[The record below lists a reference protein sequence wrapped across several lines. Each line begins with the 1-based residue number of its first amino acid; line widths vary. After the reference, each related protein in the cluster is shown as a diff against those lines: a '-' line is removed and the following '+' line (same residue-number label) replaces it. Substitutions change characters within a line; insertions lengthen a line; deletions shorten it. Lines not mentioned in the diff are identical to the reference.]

1 MRVIAT
7 AGHVDHGKSTLVRAL
22 TGINPD
28 RLAEEQAR
36 QMTIDLG
43 FAWLPLPNGDM
54 LGIVDV
60 PGHEDFIEN
69 MLAGVGGI
77 DLGLL
82 IIAADEGVM
91 PQTREHLAI
100 LDLLEIPQ
108 LVVALTKVD
117 MVDDPDWVELVTL
130 DIAETLESTHFTNIP
145 IVPVSAVKNEGIDE
159 LLNVILNELKHLP
172 PRVEN
177 GMPRLP
183 IDRVFTIKGFGTVLT
198 GTLLDGELQVGD
210 TVEISPQGIEA
221 RIRGLQSHEEAIE
234 TALPGSRVAVNL
246 ANINTDAIQRGD
258 VLTLP
263 NAIHPTSLID
273 VALELLPSA
282 PRPLKHNAEVKIFI
296 GPSEAIGRVRLLQD
310 AILLPGEQA
319 WTQIQLDANLALVR
333 GQRFIIRF
341 PSPPATIG
349 GGLILDT
356 APGRK
361 WKRQQPD
368 VYARFKRLAQGS
380 PLDMISETLI
390 QARRPLTTAE
400 IMNRTNLSL
409 DILTEMPATD
419 DFITQADWV
428 LHQETL
434 AWLAERATTH
444 LQRFHRE
451 HPLQMG
457 MSLKQLAQAL
467 RLEGNAATFVI
478 NLLVEDDIIQITQNF
493 AHLVDFSVQYS
504 KAQQAGIAQLEEV
517 FADNPYTPPSVKE
530 AIEILGGDSNLL
542 KTLVEQG
549 ELVQLGTDVLLT
561 PSVYQEWG
569 QFVYDYLQ
577 AHDSLRL
584 AELRDQFQTSRKYAL
599 AFLDHLANLKL
610 TRRVDEAHQL
620 GRADWT
626 EKGFN
631 VA

>member
-43 FAWLPLPNGDM
+43 FAWLPLPNGEM

-108 LVVALTKVD
+108 LVVALTKTD
-117 MVDDPDWVELVTL
+117 MVDDPDWLELVSL
-130 DIAETLESTHFTNIP
+130 DIAETLEATHFANAP
-145 IVPVSAVKNEGIDE
+145 IIPVSAVQDAGINE
-159 LLNVILNELKHLP
+159 LLKVVLNILDDLP
-172 PRVEN
+172 PRRAS
-177 GMPRLP
+177 GLPCLP
-183 IDRVFTIKGFGTVLT
+183 IDRVFTIKGFGTVVT

-210 TVEISPQGIEA
+210 VVEVSPQGLEA
-221 RIRGLQSHEEAIE
+221 RIRGLQSHETAIE

-246 ANINTDAIQRGD
+246 ANVNTDALQRGD

-263 NAIHPTSLID
+263 ETIHPTSLID

-296 GPSEAIGRVRLLQD
+296 GPAEAVGRVRLLQD
-310 AILLPGEQA
+310 AVLLPGEQM
-319 WTQIQLDANLALVR
+319 WTQIQLDANLALVQ

-361 WKRQQPD
+361 WKRQQPE
-368 VYARFKRLAQGS
+368 VYARFERLAQGT
-380 PLDMISETLI
+380 PLAVISATLL
-390 QARRPLTTAE
+390 QAQRPLTTYE
-400 IMNRTNLSL
+400 VLERTQLPSTIWGELSENEEFL
-409 DILTEMPATD
+409 M
-419 DFITQADWV
+419 QGDWV
-428 LHQETL
+428 LHQDTFS
-434 AWLAERATTH
+434 WLGERTTTILRQFH
-444 LQRFHRE
+444 LE

-457 MSLKQLAQAL
+457 MSLKQLTQAL
-467 RLEGNAATFVI
+467 RLERDSATFVF
-478 NLLVEDDIIQITQNF
+478 NLLIEDETFHITRNM
-493 AHLVDFSVQYS
+493 AHLLDFAVQYS
-504 KAQQAGIAQLEEV
+504 KAQLQGIDRLEKAFAQ
-517 FADNPYTPPSVKE
+517 NPHTPPSVKE
-530 AIEILGGDSNLL
+530 TVTLLDGDNNLL

-549 ELVQLGTDVLLT
+549 ELVQLGTDVLLS
-561 PSVYQEWG
+561 PAVYQAWG
-569 QFVYDYLQ
+569 RFVYDYLQ
-577 AHDSLRL
+577 EYESLRL
-584 AELRDQFQTSRKYAL
+584 AELRDQFQTTRKYAL

-610 TRRVDEAHQL
+610 TRRVDDAHQF
-620 GRADWT
+620 GNADWV

-631 VA
+631 VE